1 MKKVLVRK
9 NRNEYCWKWK
19 LDKIDKIDW
28 FILIVYVLM
37 LGFGIFQIVRGVKN
51 V

>member
-19 LDKIDKIDW
+19 LDKIDW
-28 FILIVYVLM
+28 FIVIVHVLM
-37 LGFGIFQIVRGVKN
+37 IGFVIFQIVRGIKN

>member
-1 MKKVLVRK
+1 MKKVLIRK

-19 LDKIDKIDW
+19 LDRIDW
-28 FILIVYVLM
+28 FTLIVLVLM
-37 LGFGIFQIVRGVKN
+37 LGFGIFQIVRGIKN

>member
-9 NRNEYCWKWK
+9 NRNEYCWKWR
-19 LDKIDKIDW
+19 LDKIDW
-28 FILIVYVLM
+28 LTVIVLVLM
-37 LGFGIFQIVRGVKN
+37 LGFGIFQIVRGVRN

>member
-1 MKKVLVRK
+1 MKKVLIRK

-19 LDKIDKIDW
+19 LDRIDW
-28 FILIVYVLM
+28 FTLIVLVLM

>member
-9 NRNEYCWKWK
+9 NRNEYYWKWK
-19 LDKIDKIDW
+19 LDKIDW

>member
-9 NRNEYCWKWK
+9 NEKELCWKWK
-19 LDKIDKIDW
+19 LDKIDW
-28 FILIVYVLM
+28 FILIVLVLM

>member
-9 NRNEYCWKWK
+9 NRNEYCRKWK
-19 LDKIDKIDW
+19 LDNIDW
-28 FILIVYVLM
+28 FILIVLVLM
-37 LGFGIFQIVRGVKN
+37 LGFVIFQIVRGVKN

>member
-19 LDKIDKIDW
+19 LDKIDW
-28 FILIVYVLM
+28 FTLIVLVLM
-37 LGFGIFQIVRGVKN
+37 LGFGIFQIVREIKN

>member
-9 NRNEYCWKWK
+9 NKNECCWKWK
-19 LDKIDKIDW
+19 LDKLDW
-28 FILIVYVLM
+28 FILIVLVLRI
-37 LGFGIFQIVRGVKN
+37 GFGIFQIVRGVKN

>member
-9 NRNEYCWKWK
+9 NRNGYCWKWK
-19 LDKIDKIDW
+19 LDKIDW
-28 FILIVYVLM
+28 FTLIVLVLM
-37 LGFGIFQIVRGVKN
+37 LGFGIFQIVREVKN